1 LGNIDLAGKLE
12 RDWSNAPVRFGS
24 SRSEPLRNKKKPVPL
39 YFVYFIF
46 SFRFVSAATEKE
58 VASSFS
64 SVVVGFVVR
73 SDPKMQITR
82 SVSTLEN
89 P

>member
-1 LGNIDLAGKLE
+1 MIGRTL
-12 RDWSNAPVRFGS
+12 RFGS
-24 SRSEPLRNKKKPVPL
+24 VRFQSVGAVEKQKKPVPL

-73 SDPKMQITR
+73 SAPKMQITR